1 MRIESRAAPKERPV
15 LVSAAILRLELR
27 MRLRTPFIFAF
38 CAAVAMLGMAPLA
51 AARDGSTPPS
61 GGEDNSAGDN
71 VIDIPGIGPIPIP
84 LPPGSRVFGPG
95 GAPKQKPAAPSP
107 ESRQPQQSPPA
118 LRVVGLDD
126 LFARL
131 AAAQDAEEARAIAGA
146 IERFW
151 ARSGSD
157 TADLLTTRAG
167 LAENLGE
174 HGLAKDLL
182 DYVLALEPRWAEGF
196 VRRANVMARL
206 GDMDGA
212 LADLESAV
220 RLDPK
225 RFDAFAALG
234 SLEEANGRKKPALEA
249 YRRSL
254 AIDPK
259 QDDVFKAEERLRLE
273 LEGRDI

>member
-1 MRIESRAAPKERPV
+1 M
-15 LVSAAILRLELR
+15 
-27 MRLRTPFIFAF
+27 
-38 CAAVAMLGMAPLA
+38 
-51 AARDGSTPPS
+51 
-61 GGEDNSAGDN
+61 
-71 VIDIPGIGPIPIP
+71 
-84 LPPGSRVFGPG
+84 
-95 GAPKQKPAAPSP
+95 
-107 ESRQPQQSPPA
+107 
-118 LRVVGLDD
+118 
-126 LFARL
+126 
-131 AAAQDAEEARAIAGA
+131 
-146 IERFW
+146 
-151 ARSGSD
+151 
-157 TADLLTTRAG
+157 
-167 LAENLGE
+167 
-174 HGLAKDLL
+174 L

-196 VRRANVMARL
+196 VRRANVMAGL
-206 GDMDGA
+206 GDMDDA

>member
-1 MRIESRAAPKERPV
+1 MRIGA
-15 LVSAAILRLELR
+15 
-27 MRLRTPFIFAF
+27 PFIFAF
-38 CAAVAMLGMAPLA
+38 FAAVAMLGAASHA
-51 AARDGSTPPS
+51 AAREGSTALA
-61 GGEDNSAGDN
+61 GAEDNSVGDN
-71 VIDIPGIGPIPIP
+71 VIDIPGVGPIPIP

-95 GAPKQKPAAPSP
+95 GAPKHKPAPVP

-118 LRVVGLDD
+118 PRVVGLDD

-131 AAAQDAEEARAIAGA
+131 AAAQDADEARAIAGA
-146 IERFW
+146 IQRFW

-196 VRRANVMARL
+196 VRRANVMAGL
-206 GDMDGA
+206 GDIDGA

-273 LEGRDI
+273 LDGRDI